1 MTTVLTDEQ
10 LKDAF
15 IEFVATN
22 VYNNIYDVTYQSVLN
37 YMKRNCE
44 NLINDTVSTALKM
57 YTSSQDYTNDIEYLE
72 ERRRDWAKEW
82 EGEWE

>member
-1 MTTVLTDEQ
+1 MTKVLTDEQ

-22 VYNNIYDVTYQSVLN
+22 VYNNSHDVTYQSVLN
-37 YMKRNCE
+37 YMKRNCKT
-44 NLINDTVSTALKM
+44 LINDTVSTAIRA
-57 YTSSQDYTNDIEYLE
+57 YTSSQDYTKDIEYLE

-82 EGEWE
+82 EEEQE